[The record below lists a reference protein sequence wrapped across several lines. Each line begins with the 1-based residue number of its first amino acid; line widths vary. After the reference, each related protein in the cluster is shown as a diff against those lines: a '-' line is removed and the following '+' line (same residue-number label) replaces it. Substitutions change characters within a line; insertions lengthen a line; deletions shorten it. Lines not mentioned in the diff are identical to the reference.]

1 MFDRLMKN
9 KIVLVA
15 FGGLFIGLV
24 AWYTLMKQEEPA
36 GLLETKPVEAT
47 TASPE
52 ERAILDTLFQLR
64 AIQLTGSIFSNPA
77 FSALRDFR
85 TEIVAEPIGR
95 RNPFAPL
102 GYDSA
107 APEESTDTGN

>member
-1 MFDRLMKN
+1 MFESLMKN
-9 KIVLVA
+9 KMILIV
-15 FGGLFIGLV
+15 FGGLFIGLI
-24 AWYTLMKQEEPA
+24 AWYTLAGKEKPT
-36 GLLETKPVEAT
+36 GLLESNPVQAT

-77 FSALRDFR
+77 FGALRDFR

-102 GYDSA
+102 DLVNVSPTNAGA
-107 APEESTDTGN
+107 E